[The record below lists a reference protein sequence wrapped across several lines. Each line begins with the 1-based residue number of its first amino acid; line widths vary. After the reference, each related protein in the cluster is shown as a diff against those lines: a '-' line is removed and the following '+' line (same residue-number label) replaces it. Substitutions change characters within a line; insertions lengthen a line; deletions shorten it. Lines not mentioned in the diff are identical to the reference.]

1 MCTWYEYNHSACK
14 ATTHGAFAH
23 HPLASAHHPL
33 SFFSLYL
40 RSSFLFW
47 PLIFV
52 LCPPLDSAYHP
63 LSSFILW
70 PPYSDHHPLPSTG
83 LCSPSSV
90 LLWPLLTILCPS
102 LASAH
107 HPLSSFSLCS
117 RSSFLFWPLI
127 TVLLHNPLDSV
138 HHPLSSLTST
148 HHPLSSFSQGWASVL
163 FKRTQRSHILL
174 RSFKRT
180 KCSRVCILY
189 KKNAAFFVFF
199 YILYKRTLRSLH
211 SLRSF
216 TFFIKECSVVCILL
230 RSL

>member
-1 MCTWYEYNHSACK
+1 MKTLAPEIWFWTSKIMPDLWLSDVFCQIQKKKITPPYFMCTWYEYEYNHSACK

-40 RSSFLFW
+40 
-47 PLIFV
+47 
-52 LCPPLDSAYHP
+52 
-63 LSSFILW
+63 
-70 PPYSDHHPLPSTG
+70 
-83 LCSPSSV
+83 
-90 LLWPLLTILCPS
+90 
-102 LASAH
+102 
-107 HPLSSFSLCS
+107 

-180 KCSRVCILY
+180 KRSRVCILY

-199 YILYKRTLRSLH
+199 YILYKRTLRSL
-211 SLRSF
+211 RSF
-216 TFFIKECSVVCILL
+216 TFFIKERSVVCILL
-230 RSL
+230 HSL